1 MLPYVKQ
8 LTRVLSK
15 RLGWNRA
22 RINLMARLM
31 RVLPMQTTTN
41 LAELAV
47 VMKPTV
53 ETDSTYRRLQR
64 FFAEFEFGYERL
76 GRFLLDL
83 VPTEPPY
90 VAVLDRTEWHFG
102 ETAVNVLMIGIAEG
116 GIAYPVAWSVL
127 DHGGGSGA
135 DEHTELLDRF
145 LQLVEPDELR
155 ALVADRE
162 FTGGGF
168 LKALDQREIPFVIR
182 LKKDRRIEAPSGE
195 SSGGSSGESSGEW
208 SLPVKMFARACQLEQ
223 SKHLPALRGLG
234 GAEPVE
240 CKVTAGRLEEDS
252 FLILAGR
259 EVDSGSMLD
268 LYRKR
273 WEIETLFA
281 ALKSRGFGL
290 EDTHMTKPDRI
301 RKLLGMLALTYS
313 WTRIIGIDR
322 KAREG
327 APRECANGY
336 PEKSLFR
343 YGLDRLRE
351 LTTNWHRMREELH
364 RCIQAL
370 IAPRSFLS
378 CS

>member
-1 MLPYVKQ
+1 MK
-8 LTRVLSK
+8 
-15 RLGWNRA
+15 
-22 RINLMARLM
+22 LMARLM
-31 RVLPMQTTTN
+31 RALPMQTTTN
-41 LAELAV
+41 LAQLAV
-47 VMKPTV
+47 VMKPKV
-53 ETDSTYRRLQR
+53 ETASTYRRLQR
-64 FFAEFEFGYERL
+64 FFAEFSFGYETL

-90 VAVLDRTEWHFG
+90 IAVLDRTEWHFG
-102 ETAVNVLMIGIAEG
+102 QTAVNVLMIGIAEG
-116 GIAYPVAWSVL
+116 GIAYPVVWSVL
-127 DHGGGSGA
+127 GHGGGSGA
-135 DEHTELLDRF
+135 SEHTDLLKQF
-145 LQLVEPDELR
+145 LRLVEPDELR

-162 FTGGGF
+162 FTGSSF
-168 LKALDQREIPFVIR
+168 LKELDQREIPFVIR
-182 LKKDRRIEAPSGE
+182 LKKDRRIGPPPTDA
-195 SSGGSSGESSGEW
+195 SSEEW
-208 SLPVKMFARACQLEQ
+208 SLPVKMFARACTPGQTRQ
-223 SKHLPALRGLG
+223 LPAPKGLG
-234 GAEPVE
+234 GAESVE
-240 CKVTAGRLEEDS
+240 CQVTARRLEEDS
-252 FLILAGR
+252 FLILAGQK
-259 EVDSGSMLD
+259 VDPGSMLD

-290 EDTHMTKPDRI
+290 EETHMTGPNRI

-322 KAREG
+322 EAREG
-327 APRECANGY
+327 PPRECANGY

-351 LTTNWHRMREELH
+351 LTTNWHRMRDELH

>member
-1 MLPYVKQ
+1 
-8 LTRVLSK
+8 
-15 RLGWNRA
+15 
-22 RINLMARLM
+22 
-31 RVLPMQTTTN
+31 MQTTTN

-47 VMKPTV
+47 VMKPQV

-64 FFAEFEFGYERL
+64 FFAGFEFGYQRL

-83 VPTEPPY
+83 VPTDPPY

-102 ETAVNVLMIGIAEG
+102 QTAVNVLMIGIAED
-116 GIAYPVAWSVL
+116 GIAYPVVWSVL

-145 LQLVEPDELR
+145 LRLVEPDELR
-155 ALVADRE
+155 VLVADRE
-162 FTGGGF
+162 FTGSDF
-168 LKALDQREIPFVIR
+168 LKALDQREIPFVLR
-182 LKKDRRIEAPSGE
+182 LKKDRRIGPP
-195 SSGGSSGESSGEW
+195 SGEW
-208 SLPVKMFARACQLEQ
+208 SLPVKMFARNCRPNQTRQ
-223 SKHLPALRGLG
+223 LPAPKGLG
-234 GAEPVE
+234 SAESVE
-240 CKVTAGRLEEDS
+240 CQVTAGRLEEDS

-259 EVDSGSMLD
+259 EVSPGSMLD

-290 EDTHMTKPDRI
+290 EDTHMTEPARI

-322 KAREG
+322 EATEG

-351 LTTNWHRMREELH
+351 LMTNWYRMRDELH

>member
-1 MLPYVKQ
+1 MLPYVRK
-8 LTRVLSK
+8 LARVLSE

-22 RINLMARLM
+22 RMKLMARLM
-31 RVLPMQTTTN
+31 RALPMQTTTN
-41 LAELAV
+41 LAQLAV
-47 VMKPTV
+47 VMKPEV

-64 FFAEFEFGYERL
+64 FFAEFDFGYGRF

-102 ETAVNVLMIGIAEG
+102 QKAVNVLMIGIAEG

-127 DHGGGSGA
+127 GHGGGSGA
-135 DEHTELLDRF
+135 GEHTELLKQF
-145 LQLVEPDELR
+145 LRLVEPEELR

-162 FTGGGF
+162 FTGSDF
-168 LKALDQREIPFVIR
+168 LKELDQREIPFVIR
-182 LKKDRRIEAPSGE
+182 LKKDRRIGPPSTEA
-195 SSGGSSGESSGEW
+195 SSTDFSSATW
-208 SLPVKMFARACQLEQ
+208 SLPVKMFARACKPGQT
-223 SKHLPALRGLG
+223 KHLAAPKGLG
-234 GAEPVE
+234 GTESVE
-240 CKVTAGRLEEDS
+240 CQVTAGRLEGDS

-259 EVDSGSMLD
+259 EVDPGSMLD
-268 LYRKR
+268 LYRRR

-290 EDTHMTKPDRI
+290 EETHMTKPDRI

-322 KAREG
+322 KAKEG

-364 RCIQAL
+364 RCVQAL

>member
-1 MLPYVKQ
+1 MLPYVRQ

-22 RINLMARLM
+22 RMKLMARLM
-31 RVLPMQTTTN
+31 RALPMQTTTN

-47 VMKPTV
+47 VMKPEV

-64 FFAEFEFGYERL
+64 FFAGFEFGYQRL

-83 VPTEPPY
+83 APTDPPY

-102 ETAVNVLMIGIAEG
+102 QTAVNVLMIGIAEG
-116 GIAYPVAWSVL
+116 GIAYPVVWSVL
-127 DHGGGSGA
+127 DHGGGSGT
-135 DEHTELLDRF
+135 DEHSELLDRF
-145 LQLVEPDELR
+145 LRLVKPDELR

-162 FTGGGF
+162 FTGSDF

-182 LKKDRRIEAPSGE
+182 LKKDRRIGPP
-195 SSGGSSGESSGEW
+195 SGESSGEW
-208 SLPVKMFARACQLEQ
+208 SLPVKMFARACQPSQ
-223 SKHLPALRGLG
+223 TRQLPAPKGLG
-234 GAEPVE
+234 GAESVE
-240 CKVTAGRLEEDS
+240 CKVTVGGLEEES

-259 EVDSGSMLD
+259 EVDPGSMLD

-290 EDTHMTKPDRI
+290 EDTHMTEPDRI
-301 RKLLGMLALTYS
+301 RKLLGILALTYS
-313 WTRIIGIDR
+313 WTRILGLDR

-327 APRECANGY
+327 DPRECANGY

-351 LTTNWHRMREELH
+351 LMTNWYRMRDELH
-364 RCIQAL
+364 QCIRAL

>member
-1 MLPYVKQ
+1 MRQ
-8 LTRVLSK
+8 LTRVLSE

-22 RINLMARLM
+22 RMKLMARLM
-31 RVLPMQTTTN
+31 RVLPMQATTN
-41 LAELAV
+41 LSELAV
-47 VMKPTV
+47 VMKPEV

-64 FFAEFEFGYERL
+64 FFAKFDFGYQRL
-76 GRFLLDL
+76 GGFLLDL
-83 VPTEPPY
+83 VPTDPPY

-102 ETAVNVLMIGIAEG
+102 QTSVNVLMVGIAEG
-116 GIAYPVAWSVL
+116 GIAYPVVWNVL

-135 DEHTELLDRF
+135 EEHTELLDRF
-145 LQLVEPDELR
+145 LRLIKPDELR

-162 FTGGGF
+162 FTGSDF

-182 LKKDRRIEAPSGE
+182 LKKDRRIGPS
-195 SSGGSSGESSGEW
+195 SRESSGEW
-208 SLPVKMFARACQLEQ
+208 SLPVKMFARTCQPGQ
-223 SKHLPALRGLG
+223 VSQLPAPTGLG
-234 GAEPVE
+234 GAESVE
-240 CKVTAGRLEEDS
+240 CQVTTRRLEEDS

-259 EVDSGSMLD
+259 EVDPESMLD

-290 EDTHMTKPDRI
+290 EETHMTGPDRI
-301 RKLLGMLALTYS
+301 RKLLGILALTYS
-313 WTRIIGIDR
+313 WTRIIGLDR
-322 KAREG
+322 KAKEG

-351 LTTNWHRMREELH
+351 LVANWHRMRDELH